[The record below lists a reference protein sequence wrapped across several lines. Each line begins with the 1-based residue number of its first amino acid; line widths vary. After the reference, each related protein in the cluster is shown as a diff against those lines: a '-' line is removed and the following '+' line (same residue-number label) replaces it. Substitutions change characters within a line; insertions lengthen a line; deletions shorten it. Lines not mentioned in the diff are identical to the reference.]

1 MISYALNRSCEGF
14 QKIVD
19 GTCEYEI
26 GRDLVI
32 DCQPKRVES

>member
-1 MISYALNRSCEGF
+1 MISYAVNRNYEGF

-19 GTCEYEI
+19 GTCEYET

-32 DCQPKRVES
+32 YCQPRRVES